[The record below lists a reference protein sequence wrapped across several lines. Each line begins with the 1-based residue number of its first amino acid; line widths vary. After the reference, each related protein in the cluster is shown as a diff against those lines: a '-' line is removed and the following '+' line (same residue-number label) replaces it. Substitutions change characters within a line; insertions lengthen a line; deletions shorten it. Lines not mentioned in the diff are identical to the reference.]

1 MELGY
6 SNVKESRYRN
16 VNENFDTLKGYNVIL
31 LGVIHTLL
39 EANYKNVLRTI
50 LKKLNLLFNIRPV
63 NPFPGVIGI
72 TGRRDFNFIIVRKNT
87 EELYWKLRE

>member
-1 MELGY
+1 
-6 SNVKESRYRN
+6 VKESMYRN

-39 EANYKNVLRTI
+39 ETNYKNVLRTI

-72 TGRRDFNFIIVRKNT
+72 TGISDFNFIIVRKNT
-87 EELYWKLRE
+87 EGMYWKLRE